1 MRVLVTGATGVVG
14 RRLLPLLVASGH
26 SVTALVR
33 APARAAAIAQS
44 GVAAVTA
51 DLFDRA
57 RLAAPMRGQEA
68 VINLATHIP
77 SSASAMIRPGA
88 WRLNDRIRREAS
100 AHLVDAALQAGVK
113 RFVQESFA
121 PTYPDRGAQWID
133 ESVALAPSAY
143 NRSLLDAERQA
154 ARFGGRGGV
163 AVVLRFGAFY
173 GPDAVQ
179 TRIMVKLARLGFA
192 ALPGASDA
200 YLSSLA
206 HDDAASAAAAA
217 LALPGGTYNV
227 VDDEPLTRREFFD
240 ALAAAFGF
248 KPPRLPPRWMT
259 MLLGSVGGTM
269 ARSARI
275 SNRKLRGS
283 SDWAPRYKSARD
295 GFAAIAA
302 ALQSKPLGGC

>member
-1 MRVLVTGATGVVG
+1 LRVLVAGATGVVG
-14 RRLLPLLVASGH
+14 RRLLPLLTASGH
-26 SVTALVR
+26 RVTALVR
-33 APARAAAIAQS
+33 APARGEAIVQPGVTAIA
-44 GVAAVTA
+44 A

-57 RLAAPMRGQEA
+57 QLAAPMRGQEA
-68 VINLATHIP
+68 VINLATRIP
-77 SSASAMIRPGA
+77 SSASAMMRPGA
-88 WRLNDRIRREAS
+88 WRANDRIRREAS
-100 AHLVDAALQAGVK
+100 ANLVDAALQAGVK

-154 ARFGGRGGV
+154 ARFAGRGGV

-192 ALPGASDA
+192 ALPGGRDA

-217 LALPGGTYNV
+217 LALPGGIYNV
-227 VDDEPLTRREFFD
+227 VDDEPLTRRQFFD
-240 ALAAAFGF
+240 ALAAAFGL
-248 KPPRLPPRWMT
+248 KPPRLPPRFMT
-259 MLLGSVGGTM
+259 LLLGSVGETM

-283 SDWAPRYKSARD
+283 SDWAPRYPSARE
-295 GFAAIAA
+295 GFAAIAT
-302 ALQSKPLGGC
+302 ALKDQL

>member
-1 MRVLVTGATGVVG
+1 LRVLITGATGVIG
-14 RRLLPLLVASGH
+14 RRLVPLLTASGH
-26 SVTALVR
+26 EVTALVR
-33 APARAAAIAQS
+33 APARAAVIALP
-44 GVAAVTA
+44 GVTVLAA

-57 RLAAPMRGQEA
+57 QLAAPMRGQEA

-77 SSASAMIRPGA
+77 SSSFAMMVPIA
-88 WRLNDRIRREAS
+88 WRQNDRIRREAS
-100 AHLVDAALQAGVK
+100 ANLVDVALQAGVK

-133 ESVALAPSAY
+133 ENVALAPSAY

-154 ARFGGRGGV
+154 ARFAGRGGV

-179 TRIMVKLARLGFA
+179 TRDMVKLARLGLA
-192 ALPGASDA
+192 ALPGVRDA

-206 HDDAASAAAAA
+206 HDDAARAAAAA

-240 ALAAAFGF
+240 ALARAFAL
-248 KPPRLPPRWMT
+248 KPPRLPPRFVAALM
-259 MLLGSVGGTM
+259 GSVGETL

-275 SNRKLRGS
+275 SNRKLRGH
-283 SDWAPRYKSARD
+283 SDWAPLYPSARE
-295 GFAAIAA
+295 GFVAVAA
-302 ALQSKPLGGC
+302 ALTSKPPGGG